1 MAAGYGRGMGSTFGT
16 LFRVTTFGES
26 HGPGLGA
33 VVDGCPPGLRLDLE
47 AVQAELDRRRPGT
60 SALTSARKESDRVRI
75 VSGVLDGV
83 TLGSPIALLFDNED
97 ADPSAY
103 AEMEHVYR
111 PSHADFTTDAKYG
124 IRDWRGG
131 GRSSA
136 RETAARVAAGAI
148 ARQVLAHLGPVSI
161 VAWVDEVAG
170 DRASVSSEVDRAAV
184 DRTPVRCPDPAAAAR
199 FEAAILAA
207 RKGGDTLG
215 GVVRCVARGV
225 PAGLGEPV
233 FDKLEA
239 DLAKALMSLPAAKG
253 FESGSGYAGTRM
265 TGLQHNDPFVPVAGG
280 IGTGSRSRV
289 GWTASG
295 ISTSSNR
302 SGGIQG
308 GISNGMPIEVSVAF
322 KPVST
327 VFRDQAT
334 VDDAGA
340 ATTLRARGRHDPC
353 VLPRAVPVVE
363 AMVCLVLAD
372 HWLRWRGQVG
382 APPPIPLRS

>member
-1 MAAGYGRGMGSTFGT
+1 MARAMGSTFGA
-16 LFRVTTFGES
+16 LFRVVTFGES

-33 VVDGCPPGLRLDLE
+33 VVEGCPPGLPIDLD
-47 AVQAELDRRRPGT
+47 AIQAELDRRRPGT
-60 SALTSARKESDRVRI
+60 SPLASTRKESDRVRI
-75 VSGVLDGV
+75 VSGLLDGA

-97 ADPSAY
+97 ADSSAY
-103 AEMEHVYR
+103 TELEHVYR

-131 GRSSA
+131 GRASA
-136 RETAARVAAGAI
+136 RETAARVAAGAV
-148 ARQVLAHLGPVSI
+148 ARQVLAHLGPVEV

-170 DRASVSSEVDRAAV
+170 DRARVGADVDRAAV
-184 DRTPVRCPDPAAAAR
+184 DRTNVRCPDPAAVER

-233 FDKLEA
+233 FDKLDA

-253 FESGSGYAGTRM
+253 VEVGSGYGGTRL
-265 TGLQHNDPFVPVAGG
+265 TGLQHNDPFVPDPTRG
-280 IGTGSRSRV
+280 I
-289 GWTASG
+289 A
-295 ISTSSNR
+295 TSSNR

-327 VFRDQAT
+327 VFRAQAT

-340 ATTLRARGRHDPC
+340 PATLRARGRHDPC

-363 AMVCLVLAD
+363 AMVCLVLVD

-382 APPPIPLRS
+382 RPPPIPLRRR